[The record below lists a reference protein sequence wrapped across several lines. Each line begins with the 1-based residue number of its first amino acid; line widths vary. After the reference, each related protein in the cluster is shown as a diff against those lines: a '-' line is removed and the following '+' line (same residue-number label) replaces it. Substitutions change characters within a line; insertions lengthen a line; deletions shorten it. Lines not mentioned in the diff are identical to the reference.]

1 MKNMQL
7 NKGVV
12 VPKVDMYELFSLYRE
27 ESQSGSLHDDLK
39 NNRSPMRLT
48 NMMVSYS
55 EESRALRF
63 QCDEGTVTL
72 CICDKPN
79 GDDTIYYRPANAPK
93 GVGFGTPIW
102 TISENGD
109 KFIRNNEAIE
119 KTDIGF
125 NSDVVGKQAIFATV
139 ISHLRNFRS
148 EHIPPSVIE
157 RSQEQ
162 EQSADNYDDNTDS
175 SNIGFNG
182 LD

>member
-1 MKNMQL
+1 MKKMQL

-12 VPKVDMYELFSLYRE
+12 IPKVDMYELFEKYRE
-27 ESQSGSLHDDLK
+27 DLQSGSLHDNLAICHSSMK
-39 NNRSPMRLT
+39 LT

-93 GVGFGTPIW
+93 GVGFGTAVW

-109 KFIRNNEAIE
+109 KFICNNEAIE

-125 NSDVVGKQAIFATV
+125 SSNVEGKQAIFSTV
-139 ISHLRNFRS
+139 ISHLRNFRC
-148 EHIPPSVIE
+148 ENVPPSVIGK
-157 RSQEQ
+157 SQEQ
-162 EQSADNYDDNTDS
+162 EQTADGYEDNSDS
-175 SNIGFNG
+175 NNIGFNG

>member
-12 VPKVDMYELFSLYRE
+12 IPKMDMYELFERYRE
-27 ESQSGSLHDDLK
+27 ELTSGTLHDDLK
-39 NNRSPMRLT
+39 NSLSPMRLT

-79 GDDTIYYRPANAPK
+79 GDDTIYYRPADAPK
-93 GVGFGTPIW
+93 GVGFGTPVW

-125 NSDVVGKQAIFATV
+125 SSDVVGKQAIFSTV
-139 ISHLRNFRS
+139 ISHLRIFRS
-148 EHIPPSVIE
+148 EYVPPSVITK
-157 RSQEQ
+157 SQEQ
-162 EQSADNYDDNTDS
+162 EQTADGFEDNTDS
-175 SNIGFNG
+175 IGFNG